1 MKKTDGFTLVELVVG
16 IFCASLVSGA
26 IITFMLMG
34 LRTNRTVIDSNV
46 EQQNARIIMS
56 MVESLASEGGISRLE
71 VDGSLEDSSSD
82 IGDRDWTLFGTD
94 GSGEVAILY
103 YIAEKGTIN
112 THGSVLMEGVTA
124 SMLSMSPSPMGGCLL
139 GIAIQ
144 TEDASYETSVYNRSS
159 RIEVTGE
166 VVDENKHFHVVEP
179 DSPDHTVTVLAP
191 AARLALI
198 QILSSQLGST
208 GTIISNNPANN
219 IPYSLWYCQEKG
231 YEGYPPD
238 WDANTPW
245 CATFISW
252 AVAET
257 IKSGYIPTAPVLFA
271 HVDEFWTGADP
282 DFPSFTGQKLNN
294 LSASIALNNKIR
306 IKPGDMIFFDWERDN
321 FDTPI
326 GTLEHVGIVLF
337 TEGDYIYTIEGNSNN
352 QVALQRYHA
361 ANPNIVGYGILD
373 WTAGTT

>member
-26 IITFMLMG
+26 IITFMLLG

-56 MVESLASEGGISRLE
+56 MVESLASEGSITKLE
-71 VDGSLEDSSSD
+71 VNGELTDTTDDGSRSWVLH
-82 IGDRDWTLFGTD
+82 
-94 GSGEVAILY
+94 GENGAILEY
-103 YIAEKGTIN
+103 DSENKVITSHDTA
-112 THGSVLMEGVTA
+112 LMNGVTA

-238 WDANTPW
+238 WNANTPW

-257 IKSGYIPTAPVLFA
+257 TKSGYVLPTPILFA